1 MKSRGFFIYLVFLF
15 GSLFANAG
23 EPQSLLPLASVP
35 ANATLTLVPVTAANG
50 ATYFIPNYN
59 GTNANFTNVSNSSL
73 YSVSS
78 ISNAAY
84 TAAEEAKLQALM
96 QNTQLLI
103 QQSELTTAKCNSSGA
118 GLSCTTTQ
126 PAVLMKSGAYDFMK
140 LYGQAFRMNESPKQP
155 LETATASAEK
165 KPSHDEAM
173 VEVMNR
179 ATERLNKTQDN
190 LSAEDCVK
198 EAPKL
203 LKDDALK
210 SCGLQQAL
218 DAFKKAKSQGKVKKD
233 IFVFNDFADGDVSGK
248 MWLLNSDGTEAK
260 VLERNPIPVSRG
272 EGGFGNGAG
281 SLRTPNGAILTKE
294 YRPPRAGNIRDGIE
308 LIGLESENQ
317 DIHKRGILL
326 HGWDPYAPTQGCLGV
341 PGAIDTGTKG
351 KRTLGGV
358 PPYLDILKTELLKD
372 GGVMIYN
379 FTPKKASLC
388 RK

>member
-1 MKSRGFFIYLVFLF
+1 M
-15 GSLFANAG
+15 
-23 EPQSLLPLASVP
+23 LPLASVP
-35 ANATLTLVPVTAANG
+35 ANATMTLMPVKAANG
-50 ATYFIPNYN
+50 VTYFVPNYN
-59 GTNANFTNVSNSSL
+59 GTSANFTSVSNSSL

-84 TAAEEAKLQALM
+84 TEAEEAKLNALM
-96 QNTQLLI
+96 QNTQLII
-103 QQSELTTAKCNSSGA
+103 QQSELNTAKCKNN
-118 GLSCTTTQ
+118 GLGMSCTTTQ
-126 PAVLMKSGAYDFMK
+126 PTTLWKSGAYDFMK
-140 LYGQAFRMNESPKQP
+140 LYSQAYKMDEPPQQT
-155 LETATASAEK
+155 LETESGTETK
-165 KPSHDEAM
+165 KASHDEAM
-173 VEVMNR
+173 VAVMNK
-179 ATERLNKTQDN
+179 ATDKLNKTQAN
-190 LSAEDCVK
+190 MAAEDCIK
-198 EAPKL
+198 DAPKKL
-203 LKDDALK
+203 TDDSLR

-218 DAFKKAKSQGKVKKD
+218 DAFQKAKSQGKVKKD
-233 IFVFNDFADGDVSGK
+233 IFVFNDFSDGDVSGK

-260 VLERNPIPVSRG
+260 LLESNPIPVSRG
-272 EGGFGNGAG
+272 EGGFGNGVG

-308 LIGLESENQ
+308 LVGLEPENQ

-358 PPYLDILKTELLKD
+358 PPYLDILKTELLKE

-388 RK
+388 QK